1 MIVLMKILQV
11 VLALSVLI
19 LIHEL
24 GHFLFAKLFKI
35 RVEKFYL
42 FFDAGFALF
51 RFKPKNSDTEYGI
64 GWLPLGGYCKIAG
77 MVDESMDTEALKQPP
92 QPWEFRSKPAW
103 QRLLVMAG
111 GVLFNFIFAII
122 LYIGIMAGWGET
134 YISNQDN
141 SIYVNDLA
149 YDMGFRTGDKILK
162 FDDYT
167 PERFDMLQADMARRT
182 AQKAT
187 VLRDGDTVDIY
198 IDQNMIGDILNTPG
212 MFDIAVPF
220 VVDTVPASSLNHASG
235 LKRGDRIIAIDGT
248 GVRYLQESREILKAH
263 SGSSVTAS
271 VARGKDTLAINLQV
285 DTSGLLG
292 IYTQLPGIQRKNYSV
307 LEAIPAGI
315 NLTFNTIGGYIQDIR
330 LIFTPRTE
338 AYKSV
343 GSFIMMG
350 QIFPASWDWYR
361 FINILALLSIM
372 LGVMNLLPIPAL
384 DGGHIVFTIYEMV
397 TGRKPSDKF
406 LEGAQ
411 IVGMILLFGLM
422 LLAFGNDIGRLMR

>member
-1 MIVLMKILQV
+1 MLTYILYLFLGLLAIGFV
-11 VLALSVLI
+11 VFL
-19 LIHEL
+19 HEL
-24 GHFLFAKLFKI
+24 GHFAAARMLG
-35 RVEKFYL
+35 VEVEVLSY
-42 FFDAGFALF
+42 GMG
-51 RFKPKNSDTEYGI
+51 PKVFSIYGRKTEYR
-64 GWLPLGGYCKIAG
+64 LSLFLFGGYCRMKG
-77 MVDESMDTEALKQPP
+77 SLDLMKALKDD
-92 QPWEFRSKPAW
+92 SKYINRAEEGSYFGTSAFVRFLIYLAGPLTNFLLAVLLLSAASLIPVE
-103 QRLLVMAG
+103 RLSDEAIVTPVTEYSA
-111 GVLFNFIFAII
+111 LF
-122 LYIGIMAGWGET
+122 
-134 YISNQDN
+134 SNPVSQE
-141 SIYVNDLA
+141 SIHK
-149 YDMGFRTGDKILK
+149 GDKLISSSGHIFLDWQDAEAFIK
-162 FDDYT
+162 KHSGSVI
-167 PERFDMLQADMARRT
+167 PV
-182 AQKAT
+182 T
-187 VLRDGDTVDIY
+187 VLRDGEMIDTAIVPHKTADGWSY
-198 IDQNMIGDILNTPG
+198 GLALLQK
-212 MFDIAVPF
+212 AV
-220 VVDTVPASSLNHASG
+220 VGSSLSDSFQP
-235 LKRGDRIIAIDGT
+235 GDRIIAIDGT